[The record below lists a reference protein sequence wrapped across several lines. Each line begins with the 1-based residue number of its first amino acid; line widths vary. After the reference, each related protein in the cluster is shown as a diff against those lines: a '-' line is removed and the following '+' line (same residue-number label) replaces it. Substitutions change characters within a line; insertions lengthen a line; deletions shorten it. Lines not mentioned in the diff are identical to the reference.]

1 MRHPQSSLLVGLL
14 AITLLGCSQV
24 MTTITPGEESPTPS
38 FTVPVVGSQTADK
51 QTSTSASPTS
61 PDPTPTSIPLAAVV
75 NGMEI
80 SIAEYQSELAMYRTA
95 VDREITPQEKKLVLD
110 DLIDQAILAQ
120 ESVDKGFAADQES
133 LESRLEKITLEIGGP
148 EELAEWKRA
157 YNFDDDTF
165 IKTMKRAVN
174 AALMRDEII
183 ASVPDI
189 AEQVHVRQILFT
201 DETEAKQALIGLQA
215 GDSFDNL
222 AAEFDPISKGD
233 LGWFPRGYLY
243 YSELEDAA
251 FELETGQFSSVIETP
266 SGYHIIMVIDRDP
279 NRKLSQE
286 ALIKLQQQELQNWLE
301 TRRDQSEIIIFS
313 S

>member
-1 MRHPQSSLLVGLL
+1 MIHPQSSLLVGIL

-24 MTTITPGEESPTPS
+24 MTTITPGEENPTPS
-38 FTVPVVGSQTADK
+38 FTVPVVGSQIADE
-51 QTSTSASPTS
+51 QTRTSASPTS
-61 PDPTPTSIPLAAVV
+61 PNPTPTSIPLVAMV

-80 SIAEYQSELAMYRTA
+80 SLGEYQSELAMYRAA
-95 VDREITPQEKKLVLD
+95 VDREITPEEKKFVLD

-120 ESVDKGFAADQES
+120 ESVEKGLAADQES

-148 EELAEWKRA
+148 EELAEWKRV
-157 YNFDDDTF
+157 YNFDEDTF

-183 ASVPDI
+183 GSVPDI

-222 AAEFDPISKGD
+222 AAEFDPISNGD

-251 FELETGQFSSVIETP
+251 FELETGQFSSVIQTP

-279 NRKLSQE
+279 NRKLNQE

-301 TRRDQSEIIIFS
+301 TRRDQSEIILFS